1 MRVFVTGAT
10 GFIGSAVVPELIGAG
25 HEVVGLARSDEG
37 AAALKEAGAE
47 VVRGSLD
54 DPEGL
59 ARAADG
65 ADGVIHLAF
74 IHDFVDFD
82 AAGATDLRAIEA
94 MGAVLAGS
102 GRPLVVTS
110 GTAIAPAG
118 RLATE
123 ADAPAPGTH
132 RTPSEEAAVALAE
145 RGVRGSVVRLAPSVH
160 GPGDQG
166 FVPHL
171 IRIAR
176 EKGAVGRIGDGAN
189 RWPGVHRLD
198 AARLFRLV
206 LEQAPAGTRWHAAAD
221 EGVPFREIA
230 EVIGRHLDLPVV
242 SVPPERAGEHFGFL
256 GRFAGV
262 DNPTSSAVTRER
274 LGWRPTGPGL
284 LADLDQGHYF
294 E

>member
-25 HEVVGLARSDEG
+25 HEVVGLARSDDG

-94 MGAVLAGS
+94 MGEVLAGS

-176 EKGAVGRIGDGAN
+176 EKGVVGRIGDGAN

-262 DNPTSSAVTRER
+262 DNPTSSAATRER